1 MDKFCFILG
10 KNPLL
15 SLAEIFSVA
24 NYYQA
29 DFQIIDLTSEILVT
43 QTEELPADQWQSR
56 LGGTIK
62 ICIIVKSFNKI
73 DELAA
78 YLSPDNLKGK
88 LFNQHKKKIIFG
100 FSLYGNK
107 FINQKKKFNSIGLRI
122 KKELQT
128 SGYKS
133 RFLEAP
139 EGALSAV
146 QIDKNKIIEA
156 GADIIAASG
165 IHALYLGKT
174 LTVQDYEKY
183 SQRDY
188 GRPERDVKSGLLPP
202 KLAKIMINLS
212 GAGVNDQLLDPFCGS
227 GTIIQEAILMGF
239 KKIIGSDISQKAIN
253 DSKKNIDWLIKKYK
267 LPADKIKLHPVDVK
281 KLDKKIP
288 SNSVDV
294 IISEP
299 YLGPPKQK
307 NISVTDMLALI
318 QELENLYLAA
328 FNAFKKIVKSGGRII
343 IVFPLFKTKYGI
355 FLLKILEQL
364 EKMGFSRIN
373 PLPEKVSLFAKAS
386 PTARGSLIYQR
397 PDQKVQREIFIFQRQ
412 K

>member
-1 MDKFCFILG
+1 L
-10 KNPLL
+10 
-15 SLAEIFSVA
+15 
-24 NYYQA
+24 
-29 DFQIIDLTSEILVT
+29 
-43 QTEELPADQWQSR
+43 
-56 LGGTIK
+56 
-62 ICIIVKSFNKI
+62 
-73 DELAA
+73 
-78 YLSPDNLKGK
+78 
-88 LFNQHKKKIIFG
+88 
-100 FSLYGNK
+100 
-107 FINQKKKFNSIGLRI
+107 
-122 KKELQT
+122 
-128 SGYKS
+128 
-133 RFLEAP
+133 AP

-146 QIDKNKIIEA
+146 QIDKNKIIET

-165 IHALYLGKT
+165 IHSLYLGKT
-174 LTVQDYEKY
+174 LTVQDYKKY

-188 GRPERDVKSGLLPP
+188 GRPERDAKSGLLPP

-267 LPADKIKLHPVDVK
+267 LPAGKIKLHPVDVK

-328 FNAFKKIVKSGGRII
+328 FNAFKKIVKPGGRII

-364 EKMGFSRIN
+364 EKMGFFRIN
-373 PLPEKVSLFAKAS
+373 PLPEKVSLFAKVS

-397 PDQKVQREIFIFQRQ
+397 PDQKVQREIFIFKRQ